1 MMGKIHTMARL
12 KQVHQRS
19 LKPSY
24 KGLTKEEHR
33 LIKLIERKEQLQK
46 SLYGHNGFYKDCPRN
61 KNGSV
66 CWEEL
71 TEKEQDF
78 FSYHNKE
85 HEKVIDKISFMED
98 KYNLDQD
105 EVSKKFNS
113 MQSNKYGGSF

>member
-12 KQVHQRS
+12 KQVHMRS

-24 KGLTKEEHR
+24 KELTKEEYR
-33 LIKLIERKEQLQK
+33 LIKLVEKKEQLQK
-46 SLYGHNGFYKDCPRN
+46 YLYGHNGFYKNCPRN

-66 CWEEL
+66 CWDKL
-71 TEKEQDF
+71 TEKEKDT

-85 HEKVIDKISFMED
+85 IEKVINKISFIED
-98 KYNLDQD
+98 KYDLDQD

-113 MQSNKYGGSF
+113 MQSNKYGGSY